1 MSNQVG
7 VKFTYYR
14 NGTTISRMTDFE
26 DMQEVVNQGLESV
39 ALDCIQEVF
48 RATGLDLNQLS
59 YPHTATRFCFFS
71 ELSYDAD
78 QTITEGKRKTV
89 LNNRSKK
96 RDLVY

>member
-1 MSNQVG
+1 MNNQVG

-26 DMQEVVNQGLESV
+26 DMQEVSNQGLERV
-39 ALDCIQEVF
+39 AVDCIQEVF
-48 RATGLDLNQLS
+48 CATGLDLNQLS

-78 QTITEGKRKTV
+78 QTLTEGKRKKV
-89 LNNRSKK
+89 LNNPIKK
-96 RDLVY
+96 RNLVY